1 MDWFFNFEVELIKWL
16 QQNMNPFWEIVSKVF
31 TFMGDQIMIVA
42 VVGFLYW
49 CYDKELGAYV
59 GTNLMATL
67 VYNPMIK
74 GAIKRPRP
82 YVTHRDIRCL
92 QPLDSKAD
100 IYDAAAQG
108 YSFPS
113 AHTSN
118 ATAIYGSLAVK
129 SFKKKKW
136 LSIVLAVL
144 IAFVAL
150 SRTALGMHY
159 LSDLLVGFALGAVT
173 IFIMSLLQKYIKNRA
188 LLYGIITAT
197 AIPGLFFCNDK
208 DFYTCFGIMVGF
220 FAADLFERRIVKF
233 ENTKNVLRAVVRLLG
248 GLAIFLAVITV
259 IKLPIPK
266 EILEGYSSLSYL
278 VRIVRYGAGTFVAM
292 GLYPML
298 FKRCDRIFE
307 KTEKK
312 NG

>member
-74 GAIKRPRP
+74 VIVKRPRP
-82 YVTHRDIRCL
+82 YVKHRDKIKCL
-92 QPLDSKAD
+92 KPIDSKSD

-113 AHTSN
+113 GHTTN
-118 ATAIYGSLAVK
+118 ATAVYGSIAVK
-129 SFKKKKW
+129 SFKKKRW
-136 LSIVLAVL
+136 LSVVLIVI

-159 LSDLLVGFALGAVT
+159 LSDLLGGFTLGAVT
-173 IFIMSLLQKYIKNRA
+173 ILIISLLQKYIKKRA
-188 LLYGIITAT
+188 VLYGIITAT
-197 AIPGLFFCNDK
+197 AIPGFFYCDDK

-233 ENTKNVLRAVVRLLG
+233 ENTKNVLRSVIRLAG
-248 GLAIFLAVITV
+248 GLVIFLSIITV
-259 IKLPIPK
+259 IKLPF
-266 EILEGYSSLSYL
+266 GSLAE
-278 VRIVRYGAGTFVAM
+278 GAGALPYAIRMARYFIGTFTAM
-292 GLYPML
+292 GLYPII
-298 FKRCDRIFE
+298 FRRFNRFFE